1 MKKTTTITP
10 IPVFRKTRK
19 RTGFDIFRASD
30 HAELPPRVSNRLDDG
45 GKIFDVGDWN
55 AKAKEA
61 WEGLRKR
68 ERKEFEL
75 LAKEENEAST
85 SADASEPAL
94 VRKQW
99 VLA

>member
-1 MKKTTTITP
+1 MKKTTTITS
-10 IPVFRKTRK
+10 ISVFQKTCK
-19 RTGFDIFRASD
+19 CTGFNIFRASD
-30 HAELPPRVSNRLDDG
+30 HANLPTRVSNRLDDE
-45 GKIFDVGDWN
+45 GKIFDVGDCN
-55 AKAKEA
+55 AKVKEA
-61 WEGLRKR
+61 WEGLQKHK
-68 ERKEFEL
+68 RKEFEL